1 MFGVSALPTFV
12 VWCGGAEAGRV
23 VGADR
28 QALRKAVEDAA
39 AKAEKMNPCMRG
51 GSLCEFVCENEG
63 GCE

>member
-1 MFGVSALPTFV
+1 M

-39 AKAEKMNPCMRG
+39 AKAEKMNPCMGG
-51 GSLCEFVCENEG
+51 GSVCVSVCENEG
-63 GCE
+63 GRE